1 MAENILKKLVN
12 NSQIAIDDGVYDVDV
27 NLKKSNQDFKQII
40 TSNPHAT
47 LLTEV
52 KFSSPSLGK
61 IRTIGDPTVIAK
73 QMIAGGSKALS
84 VLTQPH
90 LFHGSPEYFIKVRQA
105 VDVPLLMKD
114 IMIDKIQIDTAK
126 KIGADYMLVIQSLFD
141 QKFLTDIDEF
151 IDYGHKQGLNVLLEV
166 HTKEEFQNAL
176 KTEADII
183 GINNRN
189 LDTLD
194 IDLNTTELV
203 LSGYDNSRIIL
214 SESGINTSEDIQYL
228 KKCGADAFLIG
239 SSIMK
244 SDNIDRAS
252 KEIGELILKYPKNGK
267 FGEFGGQYIP
277 ETLGPCN

>member
-1 MAENILKKLVN
+1 MAENILRKLVN
-12 NSQIAIDDGVYDVDV
+12 NSQIAIDDGIYDIDL
-27 NLKKSNQDFKQII
+27 NLQKSNKDFVQII
-40 TSNPHAT
+40 KTNPHAT

-52 KFSSPSLGK
+52 KFASPSLGK
-61 IRTIGDPTVIAK
+61 IRTLTDPASIAK

-90 LFHGSPEYFIKVRQA
+90 LFHGSPEYFIKVRQS
-105 VDVPLLMKD
+105 VEVPLLMKD
-114 IMIDKIQIDTAK
+114 IMIDKIQIDAAK

-141 QKFLTDIDEF
+141 RGYLKEIDEF
-151 IDYGHKQGLNVLLEV
+151 IDYGHKQGLEVLLEV

-189 LDTLD
+189 LDTLE
-194 IDLNTTELV
+194 IDLKTTEVV
-203 LSGYDNSRIIL
+203 LEGYEKSRIIL
-214 SESGINTSEDIQYL
+214 SESGIDTAEDIQYL

-244 SDNIDRAS
+244 SNNIEEQVKKLVNA
-252 KEIGELILKYPKNGK
+252 Y
-267 FGEFGGQYIP
+267 
-277 ETLGPCN
+277 

>member
-1 MAENILKKLVN
+1 MVENILKKLVN

-40 TSNPHAT
+40 TSNSHPT
-47 LLTEV
+47 LLTEI

-61 IRTIGDPTVIAK
+61 IRTVGDPSSIAK

-90 LFHGSPEYFIKVRQA
+90 LFNGSPEYFIKVRQA

-151 IDYGHKQGLNVLLEV
+151 IDYGHKQGLHILLEV

-189 LDTLD
+189 LDTLE
-194 IDLNTTELV
+194 IDLKTTELV
-203 LSGYDNSRIIL
+203 LSGYDDSRIIL
-214 SESGINTSEDIQYL
+214 SESGINASKDIQYL
-228 KKCGADAFLIG
+228 KKCGANAFLIG

-244 SDNIDRAS
+244 SDNITEQVKKLVNS
-252 KEIGELILKYPKNGK
+252 Y
-267 FGEFGGQYIP
+267 
-277 ETLGPCN
+277 

>member
-12 NSQIAIDDGVYDVDV
+12 NSQMAIDDGVYDVDV
-27 NLKKSNQDFKQII
+27 NLQKSDKDFKQII

-61 IRTIGDPTVIAK
+61 IRTIGNPSNIAK

-90 LFHGSPEYFIKVRQA
+90 LFNGSPEYFIKVREA

-114 IMIDKIQIDTAK
+114 IMIDKIQIDAAK

-141 QKFLTDIDEF
+141 QNFLSNIDEF
-151 IDYGHKQGLNVLLEV
+151 IDYGHKQGLNILLEV
-166 HTKEEFQNAL
+166 HTREEFQNAL
-176 KTEADII
+176 KTKADII

-189 LDTLD
+189 LDTLE
-194 IDLNTTELV
+194 IDLKTTELV
-203 LSGYDNSRIIL
+203 LSDYDDSKLIL
-214 SESGINTSEDIQYL
+214 SESGINTSEDIRYL

-244 SDNIDRAS
+244 SDNIEEQVRKLVNS
-252 KEIGELILKYPKNGK
+252 Y
-267 FGEFGGQYIP
+267 
-277 ETLGPCN
+277 

>member
-12 NSQIAIDDGVYDVDV
+12 NSQMAIDDGVYDVDV
-27 NLKKSNQDFKQII
+27 NLQKSDKDFKQII
-40 TSNPHAT
+40 ASNPHAT

-61 IRTIGDPTVIAK
+61 IRTIGDPSNIAK

-90 LFHGSPEYFIKVRQA
+90 LFNGSPEYFIKVREA

-114 IMIDKIQIDTAK
+114 IMIDKIQIDAAK

-141 QKFLTDIDEF
+141 QNFLADIDEF

-176 KTEADII
+176 KTKADII

-189 LDTLD
+189 LDTLE
-194 IDLNTTELV
+194 IDLKTTELV
-203 LSGYDNSRIIL
+203 LSDYDDSRIIL
-214 SESGINTSEDIQYL
+214 SESGISTSEDIRYL

-244 SDNIDRAS
+244 SDNIEEQVRKLVNS
-252 KEIGELILKYPKNGK
+252 Y
-267 FGEFGGQYIP
+267 
-277 ETLGPCN
+277 

>member
-12 NSQIAIDDGVYDVDV
+12 NSQIAINDGVYDVDV
-27 NLKKSNQDFKQII
+27 NLQKSDQDFKQII
-40 TSNPHAT
+40 ASNPHAT

-61 IRTIGDPTVIAK
+61 IRTIGDPAIIAK
-73 QMIAGGSKALS
+73 QMITGGSKALS
-84 VLTQPH
+84 ILTQPH
-90 LFHGSPEYFIKVRQA
+90 LFNGSPEYFVKVRQA

-151 IDYGHKQGLNVLLEV
+151 IGYGHKQGLNVLLEV
-166 HTKEEFQNAL
+166 HTREEFQNAL

-189 LDTLD
+189 LDTLE
-194 IDLNTTELV
+194 IDLKTTESV
-203 LSGYDNSRIIL
+203 LSGYDKSRIIL
-214 SESGINTSEDIQYL
+214 SESGISTPEDIQYL

-244 SDNIDRAS
+244 SDNIVEQVKKLVNS
-252 KEIGELILKYPKNGK
+252 I
-267 FGEFGGQYIP
+267 
-277 ETLGPCN
+277 